1 MEGILVE
8 LNRNQKCG
16 IVDTRNNVYKRL
28 TIYFKTIPSNLEPD
42 MTVQFEVVLSKKGN
56 YYAKF
61 ESIVERYDAIFN
73 TEDRSKWYLWGEDE
87 EKSFIE
93 KVVPRIGVDIR
104 KNPDKEICSWAIDLY
119 DYTNNRPADLKTQ
132 NTPFFTVDKYRYKG
146 IKCEPAYSVT
156 FNRKDYENYLQNY
169 PTCDIYFWVHWIHR
183 VYNKRI
189 CVPEIYGVW
198 RAGFAK
204 MTEAIQRGGAPLHKY
219 IHRKTDDYNAR
230 DSYIF
235 NLLDRSVFEKLL

>member
-28 TIYFKTIPSNLEPD
+28 TIYFRAIPSNLKPD
-42 MTVQFEVVLSKKGN
+42 MTVRFEVVLSKKGN

-61 ESIVERYDAIFN
+61 HSIVERYDAIFN
-73 TEDRSKWYLWGEDE
+73 TEDREKWYLWGEDA

-93 KVVPRIGVDIR
+93 NIVPKIGIDIR
-104 KNPDKEICSWAIDLY
+104 KNPDKETCSWAIDLY

-132 NTPFFTVDKYRYKG
+132 NTPFFTVGKYKYKG
-146 IKCEPAYSVT
+146 VKCDPAYSVT

-169 PTCDIYFWVHWIHR
+169 PTCDIYFWIHWNHYAYEGI
-183 VYNKRI
+183 V
-189 CVPEIYGVW
+189 VPEIYGVW

-204 MTEAIQRGGAPLHKY
+204 MVESIQSSEVPLHKY
-219 IHRKTDDYNAR
+219 THRRTDDYNAK

-235 NLLDRSVFEKLL
+235 NLLDSSVFEKLL